1 MSWERDFEGIPLE
14 GKHTIYSFL
23 FMLNNNIDK
32 KNYTYETMCDNE
44 LTDKRRYARYLKK
57 LSEKTCNIIKEQ
69 EVISFWKYVWEDG
82 KLNDEE
88 TNLIYHIRG
97 LHKE

>member
-23 FMLNNNIDK
+23 FRANEVNH
-32 KNYTYETMCDNE
+32 TYDTMCDKE
-44 LTDKRRYARYLKK
+44 LTAKRRYIRYLKK
-57 LSEKTCNIIKEQ
+57 FGDYKLVEL
-69 EVISFWKYVWEDG
+69 ISFWRYVWEDG
-82 KLNDEE
+82 KLNDEK

-97 LHKE
+97 LHEE